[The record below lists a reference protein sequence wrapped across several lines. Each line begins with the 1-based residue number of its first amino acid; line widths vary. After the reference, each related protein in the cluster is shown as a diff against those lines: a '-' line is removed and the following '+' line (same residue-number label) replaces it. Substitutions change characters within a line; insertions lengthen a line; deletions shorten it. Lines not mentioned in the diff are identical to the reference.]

1 MFVAHRLCFL
11 VSLVAYAAIGGR
23 VREPETDPSALAETV
38 EDPEGAGETGL
49 DPINWDE
56 INAMKKSQIWGF
68 VEDRVEKL
76 NEAISEHK
84 GRLKKYNSDKRSVNR
99 DWEAVKAKF
108 DGINAAHRAVQK
120 EIKGLE
126 AQSKAKKNEIR
137 KIKSIVYKMR

>member
-1 MFVAHRLCFL
+1 MVDPSTFGPN
-11 VSLVAYAAIGGR
+11 YA
-23 VREPETDPSALAETV
+23 PETDSSALVETK
-38 EDPEGAGETGL
+38 EDPEGEASETGL
-49 DPINWDE
+49 DPIDWDE
-56 INAMKKSQIWGF
+56 INAMKKSQIWAF
-68 VEDRVEKL
+68 VEERVEKL

-126 AQSKAKKNEIR
+126 SQAKAKKKEIG
-137 KIKSIVYKMR
+137 

>member
-1 MFVAHRLCFL
+1 M
-11 VSLVAYAAIGGR
+11 G
-23 VREPETDPSALAETV
+23 EPEMEPSAFAEIE
-38 EDPEGAGETGL
+38 EDPEGEAGETGL
-49 DPINWDE
+49 DPIDWDA
-56 INAMKKSQIWGF
+56 INAMKKSQIWAF
-68 VEDRVEKL
+68 VEERVEKL

-126 AQSKAKKNEIR
+126 GQARAKKKEIQ
-137 KIKSIVYKMR
+137 KIKSIVYKSR